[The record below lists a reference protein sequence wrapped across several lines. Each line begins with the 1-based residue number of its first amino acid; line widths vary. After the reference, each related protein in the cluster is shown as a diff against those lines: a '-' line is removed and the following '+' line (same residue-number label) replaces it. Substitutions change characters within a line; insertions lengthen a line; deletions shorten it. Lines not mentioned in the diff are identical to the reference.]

1 MMSTWEELSGMKGL
15 RIAHLNIRS
24 LFPKLEM
31 IKEHLLASNID
42 ILLLSETWLKEVFPT
57 ELIEIEG
64 YKITRFDRSIMTAGN
79 NVKSGVY
86 ICEK

>member
-42 ILLLSETWLKEVFPT
+42 ILLLSETWLKEVFQST
-57 ELIEIEG
+57 SNTMAERGI
-64 YKITRFDRSIMTAGN
+64 SN
-79 NVKSGVY
+79 
-86 ICEK
+86 